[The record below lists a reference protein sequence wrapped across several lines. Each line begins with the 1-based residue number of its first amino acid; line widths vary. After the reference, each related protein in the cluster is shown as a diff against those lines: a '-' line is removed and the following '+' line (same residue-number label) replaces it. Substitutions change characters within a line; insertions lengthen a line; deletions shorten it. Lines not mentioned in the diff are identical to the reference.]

1 MPPMSASDAIV
12 PRVVVV
18 GRPNVGKSS
27 LFNWLVG
34 KRIAIEDPTAG
45 VTRDRLVQRI
55 GLGGRFIDLVDTG
68 GMGFDDPDGLTGQID
83 AQITAGLAEAALV
96 VMVVDVRAGLVADD
110 RMVADRVRRTGATVL
125 LVANKADDAA
135 LDAHAAEF
143 AALGFGTPVVTSVR
157 GNRGRDRL
165 EEEILERIPEAW
177 PEEAEAGALPEMKLA
192 IVGRRNVG
200 KSTFVNALARAERVI
215 TSPVAGTTRDS
226 IDVRFEVD
234 GHSFLAIDTPG
245 LRRAKSRTS
254 DIDFYSTH
262 RAQRGIR
269 RADVVLLFF
278 DATEPIG
285 KVDKQLAETIVEEA
299 KPVVF
304 VVNKWDLYAA
314 DVRRREW
321 IQYLRDTFR
330 TMPWAPVEFVTA
342 TAARNVKATVD
353 TAQRLFRQA
362 GTRVPTARLNA
373 LIREA
378 VTSNPPPSDRRGR
391 PTRVYYATQVEV
403 LPPTIVLATSGTAG
417 LPETYQRYLINAL
430 RERTPFREVPIRLVV
445 RDRGAVAG
453 EGGAS
458 ADESVG
464 PGGE

>member
-1 MPPMSASDAIV
+1 MSASDAIV

-110 RMVADRVRRTGATVL
+110 RMVADRVRRTGAPVL

-165 EEEILERIPEAW
+165 EDEILERIPEAW
-177 PEEAEAGALPEMKLA
+177 PEEAEAGSLPEMKLA

-200 KSTFVNALARAERVI
+200 KSTFVNALAHEERVI

-226 IDVRFEVD
+226 VDVRFEVD
-234 GHSFLAIDTPG
+234 GRAFLAIDTPG
-245 LRRAKSRTS
+245 LRRTKSRTS
-254 DIDFYSTH
+254 DLDFYATH
-262 RAQRGIR
+262 RAERSIR

-285 KVDKQLAETIVEEA
+285 KVDKQLAETIVTEW
-299 KPVVF
+299 KPVVL
-304 VVNKWDLYAA
+304 VVNQWDLYAA
-314 DVRRREW
+314 DVARREW
-321 IQYLRDTFR
+321 SDYLRDTFR
-330 TMPWAPVEFVTA
+330 TMPWAPVAFVTA
-342 TAARNVKATVD
+342 TTGRNAKAVID
-353 TAQRLFRQA
+353 TAQRLFRQSRE
-362 GTRVPTARLNA
+362 RVTTARLNDVLRA
-373 LIREA
+373 AVEA
-378 VTSNPPPSDRRGR
+378 NQPPRDARGKPVR
-391 PTRVYYATQVEV
+391 LFYATQVETG
-403 LPPTIVLATSGTAG
+403 PPTIVIATSAPRAVTE
-417 LPETYQRYLINAL
+417 PYRRYLLNAFRQAL
-430 RERTPFREVPIRLVV
+430 PFREVPIRMLL
-445 RDRGAVAG
+445 RGRTARPTA
-453 EGGAS
+453 
-458 ADESVG
+458 
-464 PGGE
+464 PG